1 MSFLSQERLQ
11 EEDVL
16 DANQAFS
23 LGHLM
28 SEMPFLYL
36 SGDIPGTFVDIDM
49 ELTEVR
55 ARGKYLRL
63 RGMRW
68 C

>member
-1 MSFLSQERLQ
+1 
-11 EEDVL
+11 
-16 DANQAFS
+16 
-23 LGHLM
+23 M